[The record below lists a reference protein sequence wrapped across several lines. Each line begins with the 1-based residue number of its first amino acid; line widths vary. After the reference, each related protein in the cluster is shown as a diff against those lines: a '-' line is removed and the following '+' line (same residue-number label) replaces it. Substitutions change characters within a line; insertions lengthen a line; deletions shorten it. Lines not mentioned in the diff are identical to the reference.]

1 MAAAG
6 NSNANVANFSPA
18 SCNNVV
24 AVGATRITGGRA
36 SYSNYGA
43 RIDLSAPGGGGNEDT
58 GNDGWD
64 GFILQAVSASTTAH
78 AGTYSYGGKAG
89 TSMAAPHVAAVAA
102 MVQSALVGADR
113 DTLAPAELRDLLV
126 ASARPFPVTIPTATP
141 MGSGILD
148 AKAALDTALEEPC
161 DPEVEECAPPA
172 TPVVNQVPVRG
183 LSGTG
188 GDTLYAIDVPA
199 GVSGPLSITTS
210 GGTGNVSL
218 HVSRDAVPSA
228 SDYDYRSI
236 RPGNSET
243 VRINAPA
250 AGTYYILLSGTYGNV
265 TLQARH
271 N

>member
-1 MAAAG
+1 MSEG
-6 NSNANVANFSPA
+6 K
-18 SCNNVV
+18 
-24 AVGATRITGGRA
+24 
-36 SYSNYGA
+36 
-43 RIDLSAPGGGGNEDT
+43 DLSAA
-58 GNDGWD
+58 
-64 GFILQAVSASTTAH
+64 LAS
-78 AGTYSYGGKAG
+78 
-89 TSMAAPHVAAVAA
+89 PLNRV
-102 MVQSALVGADR
+102 L
-113 DTLAPAELRDLLV
+113 PAELRDLLV